1 MPGPEDKKEITER
14 IIALVEE
21 YYPPE
26 LRLLRIK
33 AFTKYLALEKSE
45 VIKIKHKVYA
55 SITFDEVKP
64 FFRELDF

>member
-1 MPGPEDKKEITER
+1 
-14 IIALVEE
+14 VEE

-33 AFTKYLALEKSE
+33 AFTKYLAFGRPYVKE
-45 VIKIKHKVYA
+45 IKRKIYA
-55 SITFDEVKP
+55 SKTYDDVKQ